1 MSRKTLKLNTPHRE
15 EVKRLQKCLHYLI
28 NAPIRVDGD
37 FGANTAYWTKM
48 YQNSKG
54 LGVDGVVGKN
64 TYKSIE
70 QDLESAKKFIVTIGA
85 GHGGIVNGK
94 YTTYE
99 NGKGKYYIHKGEDFG
114 HIASNP
120 SMFCEGVHN
129 RQVGAILRERLIE
142 ERLKDNDLY
151 FIDVS
156 IGFGDEGNKLKL
168 QSASLHND
176 RPLED
181 RVNHVDKWM
190 IGSGASGM
198 HISLHSNAGKARG
211 IIVFTNT
218 GTSFSDF
225 CSMHILR
232 ALQDDPVFNSMQ
244 WKHKKYGT
252 LPYIWV
258 KDRAD
263 YATQKSDHEKRFYI
277 LRNLENKPYSQRFG
291 SILLENDF
299 FDNLEGAKFINDPAN
314 QRRYVEALVQGIK
327 KIKEESLK
335 RIPKI

>member
-1 MSRKTLKLNTPHRE
+1 MDRKILKLNTPHRE

-28 NAPIRVDGD
+28 NAPLKEDGL
-37 FGANTAYWTKM
+37 FGANTDYWLKIF
-48 YQNSKG
+48 QQRKG
-54 LGVDGVVGKN
+54 LKVDGVVGRK
-64 TYKSIE
+64 TYKAME
-70 QDLESAKKFIVTIGA
+70 DALEDAKKFIVTIGE
-85 GHGGIVNGK
+85 GHGGEIDGK

-99 NGKGKYYIHKGEDFG
+99 NGGGKYYIHEGEDFG

-120 SMFCEGVHN
+120 AMFCEGIHN
-129 RQVGAILRERLIE
+129 RQVGAILKERLTE

-156 IGFGDEGNKLKL
+156 IGFGDKDDKLKL
-168 QSASLHND
+168 HTASLDND

-181 RVNHVDKWM
+181 RVKHVDKWM
-190 IGSGASGM
+190 AGTGASGM

-244 WKHKKYGT
+244 WEHKKYGT

-277 LRNLENKPYSQRFG
+277 LRHLENKPYSQRFG
-291 SILLENDF
+291 SILVENDF
-299 FDNLEGAKFINDPAN
+299 FDKLEGAKFISDPAN

-335 RIPKI
+335 MIPKI